1 MSHSAHENYRARRP
15 PPTAE
20 PDAHGQAALMLA
32 ESILHTLVEIGTIS
46 TAEALMVV
54 QSAQEIKAEVA
65 RLAGDSDSRMR
76 ESLELLGR
84 IAISLEADIQ

>member
-1 MSHSAHENYRARRP
+1 MSHSANENYNVRRP

-32 ESILHTLVEIGTIS
+32 ESILHTLVEIRTIT

-54 QSAQEIKAEVA
+54 QSAQEIKTEVA
-65 RLAGDSDSRMR
+65 RLAGESDSRMR

-84 IAISLEADIQ
+84 IAISLEADIH